1 MVAPVGMP
9 SPCGEAD
16 AGPLKVRQRISAFSP
31 GKRRAASSEIS
42 AAMAKSS
49 SCRRQPGNELE
60 IAQQRRHARERPGD
74 SLDTEAAPL
83 EPALAQQIGERLRPL
98 RAHR

>member
-1 MVAPVGMP
+1 LLGVPTKKVRSFSVIMPLSRTLQIFTMPWPFSMVAPVGMP
-9 SPCGEAD
+9 SPCGEAE

-49 SCRRQPGNELE
+49 SCRR
-60 IAQQRRHARERPGD
+60 RPGRMF
-74 SLDTEAAPL
+74 S
-83 EPALAQQIGERLRPL
+83 R
-98 RAHR
+98 